1 MPAYIIADVTI
12 NDLNTY
18 KQYQSLT
25 PDTIAK
31 YGGKF
36 IVRGAEHTILE
47 GTNESGRIVVLQFE
61 DKASAQR
68 WYDSPE
74 YREARDIRQTCSTSN
89 IILIE
94 GV

>member
-1 MPAYIIADVTI
+1 MSAYIIAEVTI
-12 NDLNTY
+12 KDHNTY

-36 IVRGAEHTILE
+36 VVRGAEHTVLE
-47 GTNESGRIVVLQFE
+47 GTQESGRIVVLQFE

-89 IILIE
+89 IVLIE